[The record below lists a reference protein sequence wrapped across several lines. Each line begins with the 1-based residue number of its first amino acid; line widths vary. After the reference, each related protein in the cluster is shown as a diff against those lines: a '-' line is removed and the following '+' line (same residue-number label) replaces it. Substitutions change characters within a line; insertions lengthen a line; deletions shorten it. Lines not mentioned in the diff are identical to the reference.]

1 MSEIDRNTNEFVK
14 NLQLQI
20 KLQQTGLN
28 SWGDVK
34 PREKNN
40 EFKTLYSAQ
49 MVDAYNKD
57 LETPYIDPDTG
68 EQYKYKMLA
77 PPDLEEVD
85 DTLLIPVNTSSS
97 EIEHDIQLLN
107 SYYKG
112 DFPEIIVLK
121 EQIKNLQNQQEAITL
136 SNNPKDIMISL
147 PIIKGVI
154 KQKLQNIDTIKNRI
168 QQALSNLINEKEIVK
183 QNEQTNNDIISANTK
198 LNQQKLKDYKDS
210 LNQLN
215 RGALSLEQQPNED
228 EQTYLT
234 RIKELIETPYDD
246 ISSITSARV
255 YNIQKFK
262 DNMKELIRND
272 TLIDQVL
279 NLVRS
284 NNPDDIFL
292 LNERFNLLKE
302 DFIKTYGFNNSS
314 LTSDKIFKIFTDF
327 IDADVLPSKKY
338 KLIKQQQLIEN
349 IEQPEQQ
356 QLIENIEQP
365 EQKEQL
371 TLADTFNLFGNQ
383 FLFGELLEEDKTYKI
398 YNAPSAREIYFKIA
412 EINTNKTEKSPK
424 LKFYIFASKRGDPNT
439 YKSLIFKQDKD
450 IPADND
456 IKKLMIDYL
465 GMTEEEYLKAFVS
478 KSTNKNIKNKEN
490 ILNWFIENGLDFDNN
505 SPHLKYVGE
514 KVNEKEFSTYGMGL
528 NLGKDEKL
536 PKIGDFGKIKI
547 LMDKLYH
554 RNILSIQNK
563 NGLKI
568 PGFKNT
574 PVSDGFVNVIMKLC
588 KTIDLN
594 INDINEMKSS
604 EQDLL
609 NGVLKLAGLEKRKL
623 LGSNDKTIKNLKN
636 RLNLLEGEI
645 EAGNNNE
652 LLKNEL
658 YDILFKLVHFNVIS
672 ELQARKHYKDIVK
685 SYF

>member
-1 MSEIDRNTNEFVK
+1 
-14 NLQLQI
+14 
-20 KLQQTGLN
+20 
-28 SWGDVK
+28 
-34 PREKNN
+34 
-40 EFKTLYSAQ
+40 
-49 MVDAYNKD
+49 
-57 LETPYIDPDTG
+57 
-68 EQYKYKMLA
+68 
-77 PPDLEEVD
+77 
-85 DTLLIPVNTSSS
+85 
-97 EIEHDIQLLN
+97 
-107 SYYKG
+107 
-112 DFPEIIVLK
+112 
-121 EQIKNLQNQQEAITL
+121 
-136 SNNPKDIMISL
+136 
-147 PIIKGVI
+147 
-154 KQKLQNIDTIKNRI
+154 
-168 QQALSNLINEKEIVK
+168 
-183 QNEQTNNDIISANTK
+183 
-198 LNQQKLKDYKDS
+198 
-210 LNQLN
+210 
-215 RGALSLEQQPNED
+215 
-228 EQTYLT
+228 
-234 RIKELIETPYDD
+234 
-246 ISSITSARV
+246 
-255 YNIQKFK
+255 
-262 DNMKELIRND
+262 
-272 TLIDQVL
+272 
-279 NLVRS
+279 
-284 NNPDDIFL
+284 
-292 LNERFNLLKE
+292 
-302 DFIKTYGFNNSS
+302 
-314 LTSDKIFKIFTDF
+314 
-327 IDADVLPSKKY
+327 
-338 KLIKQQQLIEN
+338 
-349 IEQPEQQ
+349 
-356 QLIENIEQP
+356 
-365 EQKEQL
+365 
-371 TLADTFNLFGNQ
+371 
-383 FLFGELLEEDKTYKI
+383 
-398 YNAPSAREIYFKIA
+398 
-412 EINTNKTEKSPK
+412 
-424 LKFYIFASKRGDPNT
+424 
-439 YKSLIFKQDKD
+439 
-450 IPADND
+450 
-456 IKKLMIDYL
+456 MIDYL